1 MTISSGDIKPLLMPV
16 GEVRMR
22 RGSSRTEMFPSV
34 EATKPRPWI
43 HRPAVQISRRCS
55 SSDFTV
61 PGEMVSASMR
71 QGRPIIASLGPQP
84 QDAALPSGYN
94 RVRGSRVLPSGI
106 KSALFQSERYA
117 VNRKHICG
125 DSVVNPMSFRVKH
138 NFLKAVFNYLLQP
151 LVDFPFSPEI
161 SLAVLD
167 PFKIA
172 HRHAAGIGENV
183 RDDEYTFAVDD
194 LVGHRRART
203 VCAFA
208 KNACLQAMRI
218 FGG

>member
-1 MTISSGDIKPLLMPV
+1 
-16 GEVRMR
+16 
-22 RGSSRTEMFPSV
+22 
-34 EATKPRPWI
+34 
-43 HRPAVQISRRCS
+43 
-55 SSDFTV
+55 
-61 PGEMVSASMR
+61 MVSASMR
-71 QGRPIIASLGPQP
+71 QGRSNIASLGPQP
-84 QDAALPSGYN
+84 RDAALPSGYDGG
-94 RVRGSRVLPSGI
+94 RGGRVLLSGI
-106 KSALFQSERYA
+106 KSALFQSARYA

-125 DSVVNPMSFRVKH
+125 DSVVNPMSFRVTH

-183 RDDEYTFAVDD
+183 RDDEYAFAVDD
-194 LVGHRRART
+194 LVRHRRAGP

-208 KNACLQAMRI
+208 KDACLQAVRI
-218 FGG
+218 FGGNLVFHGGGYNDLRRLKKNFARGHFRPATGK